1 MKDLTKL
8 TSRQISQIKNIYKA
22 NSSIYSRIETLQKHL
37 YKIQEELDEQLAI
50 IEANEAGVKMLTG
63 GFISKQLIK
72 DEQIP
77 QFNEDGTPK
86 LNDKTGYQ
94 IKTTKYV
101 LKYPD
106 TILPIEE
113 NNKVANEGCDPAIAE
128 ETVEAPVMDAE
139 SAEEVETPAM
149 EDAAPFSL

>member
-22 NSSIYSRIETLQKHL
+22 NSSIYSRIETLEKHL
-37 YKIQEELDEQLAI
+37 NKIQAELDEQSAI

-86 LNDKTGYQ
+86 MDKEGKYQQKKRVLTFVVPVQEPTEDNTGK
-94 IKTTKYV
+94 IMNPEFEDENA
-101 LKYPD
+101 LKS
-106 TILPIEE
+106 E
-113 NNKVANEGCDPAIAE
+113 
-128 ETVEAPVMDAE
+128 
-139 SAEEVETPAM
+139 EEVFPDNLGNT
-149 EDAAPFSL
+149 DNNDNID

>member
-37 YKIQEELDEQLAI
+37 GKIQSELDEQLAI
-50 IEANEAGVKMLTG
+50 IDANEAGVKMLTG
-63 GFISKQLIK
+63 GFVSKQLIK

-86 LNDKTGYQ
+86 MDKEGKYQ
-94 IKTTKYV
+94 QKKRV
-101 LKYPD
+101 LTFVVPVQE
-106 TILPIEE
+106 TEE
-113 NNKVANEGCDPAIAE
+113 AETE
-128 ETVEAPVMDAE
+128 ETTTNIDENALK
-139 SAEEVETPAM
+139 SGEEVFP
-149 EDAAPFSL
+149 DSLNNVENM

>member
-37 YKIQEELDEQLAI
+37 DKIQSELDEQLAI

-63 GFISKQLIK
+63 GFVSKQLIK

-86 LNDKTGYQ
+86 MDKEGKYQ
-94 IKTTKYV
+94 QKKRV
-101 LKYPD
+101 LTFVIPVQESTEEAEPNEVANIIDPEFDNKCCPSD
-106 TILPIEE
+106 NE
-113 NNKVANEGCDPAIAE
+113 NN
-128 ETVEAPVMDAE
+128 MD
-139 SAEEVETPAM
+139 
-149 EDAAPFSL
+149 

>member
-37 YKIQEELDEQLAI
+37 DKIQTELNEQLEI
-50 IEANEAGVKMLTG
+50 IDANEAGVKMLTG

-86 LNDKTGYQ
+86 MDKDGKYQ
-94 IKTTKYV
+94 QKKRV
-101 LKYPD
+101 LTFVVPVQEP
-106 TILPIEE
+106 TEE
-113 NNKVANEGCDPAIAE
+113 VGQE
-128 ETVEAPVMDAE
+128 ETTTDAGE
-139 SAEEVETPAM
+139 NDLKSEEEVFP
-149 EDAAPFSL
+149 DNLNIPNNNDND

>member
-86 LNDKTGYQ
+86 MDKEGKYQ
-94 IKTTKYV
+94 QKKRV
-101 LKYPD
+101 L
-106 TILPIEE
+106 TF
-113 NNKVANEGCDPAIAE
+113 V
-128 ETVEAPVMDAE
+128 VPVQE
-139 SAEEVETPAM
+139 PTEEVEPDGTTTELNENNLKSKEEIFPDNLNNVESM
-149 EDAAPFSL
+149 

>member
-22 NSSIYSRIETLQKHL
+22 NSSIYSRIETLEKHL
-37 YKIQEELDEQLAI
+37 NKIQAELDEQLAI

-86 LNDKTGYQ
+86 MDKEGKYQQKKRVLTFVVPVQELKEEVGQEKTTTDTSENDLKSEEEVFPDNLDNTNNNDK
-94 IKTTKYV
+94 
-101 LKYPD
+101 D
-106 TILPIEE
+106 
-113 NNKVANEGCDPAIAE
+113 
-128 ETVEAPVMDAE
+128 
-139 SAEEVETPAM
+139 
-149 EDAAPFSL
+149 

>member
-37 YKIQEELDEQLAI
+37 NKIQAELDEQLAI

-86 LNDKTGYQ
+86 MDKEGKYQQKKRVLTFVIPVQEQINNNTEKIIDPEFENEND
-94 IKTTKYV
+94 
-101 LKYPD
+101 LKSEEEVFPD
-106 TILPIEE
+106 NLDI
-113 NNKVANEGCDPAIAE
+113 V
-128 ETVEAPVMDAE
+128 ETV
-139 SAEEVETPAM
+139 
-149 EDAAPFSL
+149 

>member
-37 YKIQEELDEQLAI
+37 DKIQTELNEQLEI
-50 IEANEAGVKMLTG
+50 IDANEAGVKMLTG
-63 GFISKQLIK
+63 GFVSKQLIK

-86 LNDKTGYQ
+86 MDKDGKYQ
-94 IKTTKYV
+94 QKKRV
-101 LKYPD
+101 LTFVVPVQEP
-106 TILPIEE
+106 TEE
-113 NNKVANEGCDPAIAE
+113 VGQE
-128 ETVEAPVMDAE
+128 ETITDAGE
-139 SAEEVETPAM
+139 NDLKSEEEVFP
-149 EDAAPFSL
+149 DNLNIPNNNDND

>member
-37 YKIQEELDEQLAI
+37 DKIQTELNEQLEI
-50 IEANEAGVKMLTG
+50 IDANEAGVKMLTG

-86 LNDKTGYQ
+86 MDKDGKYQ
-94 IKTTKYV
+94 QKKRV
-101 LKYPD
+101 LTFVAPVQEP
-106 TILPIEE
+106 TEE
-113 NNKVANEGCDPAIAE
+113 VGQE
-128 ETVEAPVMDAE
+128 ETTTDAGE
-139 SAEEVETPAM
+139 NDLKSEEEVFPDNLNNVENM
-149 EDAAPFSL
+149 

>member
-37 YKIQEELDEQLAI
+37 DKIQTELNEQLEI
-50 IEANEAGVKMLTG
+50 IDANEAGVKMLTG

-86 LNDKTGYQ
+86 MDKDGKYQ
-94 IKTTKYV
+94 QKKRV
-101 LKYPD
+101 LTFVVPVQEP
-106 TILPIEE
+106 TEE
-113 NNKVANEGCDPAIAE
+113 VGQE
-128 ETVEAPVMDAE
+128 ETTTDAGE
-139 SAEEVETPAM
+139 NDLKSEEEV
-149 EDAAPFSL
+149 FSDNLNIPNNNDND

>member
-37 YKIQEELDEQLAI
+37 DKIQTELNEQLEI
-50 IEANEAGVKMLTG
+50 IDANEAGVKMLTG

-86 LNDKTGYQ
+86 MDKDGKYQ
-94 IKTTKYV
+94 QKKRV
-101 LKYPD
+101 LTFVVPVQEP
-106 TILPIEE
+106 TEE
-113 NNKVANEGCDPAIAE
+113 VGQE
-128 ETVEAPVMDAE
+128 ETTTDAGENDLKSEEEAFPDNL
-139 SAEEVETPAM
+139 
-149 EDAAPFSL
+149 DIQNNNNND

>member
-86 LNDKTGYQ
+86 MDKEGKYQQKKRVLTFVIPVQEPTEQVESDGTTTESNEND
-94 IKTTKYV
+94 
-101 LKYPD
+101 LKS
-106 TILPIEE
+106 E
-113 NNKVANEGCDPAIAE
+113 
-128 ETVEAPVMDAE
+128 
-139 SAEEVETPAM
+139 EEVFPDNLNNVENM
-149 EDAAPFSL
+149 

>member
-22 NSSIYSRIETLQKHL
+22 NSSIYSRIDTLQKHL

-72 DEQIP
+72 DEQIL

-86 LNDKTGYQ
+86 MDKEGKYQ
-94 IKTTKYV
+94 QKKRV
-101 LKYPD
+101 L
-106 TILPIEE
+106 TFVI
-113 NNKVANEGCDPAIAE
+113 
-128 ETVEAPVMDAE
+128 PVQE
-139 SAEEVETPAM
+139 PTEEVESDETATNINTIDTDENALKCEEEVFPDNLNSIENM
-149 EDAAPFSL
+149 

>member
-37 YKIQEELDEQLAI
+37 DKIQSELDEQLAI
-50 IEANEAGVKMLTG
+50 IDANEAGVKMLTG
-63 GFISKQLIK
+63 GFVSKQLIK

-86 LNDKTGYQ
+86 MDKEGKYQ
-94 IKTTKYV
+94 QKKRV
-101 LKYPD
+101 LTFVIPVQES
-106 TILPIEE
+106 TEE
-113 NNKVANEGCDPAIAE
+113 VEPNKVANIIDPE
-128 ETVEAPVMDAE
+128 FDNKCSSDNENNMD
-139 SAEEVETPAM
+139 
-149 EDAAPFSL
+149 

>member
-37 YKIQEELDEQLAI
+37 DKIQTELNEQLEI
-50 IEANEAGVKMLTG
+50 IDANEAGVKMLTG
-63 GFISKQLIK
+63 GFVSKQLIK

-86 LNDKTGYQ
+86 MDKESKYQQKKRVLTFVIPVQEPTNDNTEKIMDPEFEDENT
-94 IKTTKYV
+94 
-101 LKYPD
+101 LKS
-106 TILPIEE
+106 E
-113 NNKVANEGCDPAIAE
+113 
-128 ETVEAPVMDAE
+128 
-139 SAEEVETPAM
+139 EEVFPDNLDIVENM
-149 EDAAPFSL
+149 

>member
-86 LNDKTGYQ
+86 MDKEGKYQ
-94 IKTTKYV
+94 QKKRVLTFVVPVQEPSGVELDGTTTNINTTDADINA
-101 LKYPD
+101 LKC
-106 TILPIEE
+106 E
-113 NNKVANEGCDPAIAE
+113 
-128 ETVEAPVMDAE
+128 
-139 SAEEVETPAM
+139 EEVFPDNLNNVENM
-149 EDAAPFSL
+149 

>member
-37 YKIQEELDEQLAI
+37 DKIQTELNEQLEI
-50 IEANEAGVKMLTG
+50 IDANEAGVKMLTG
-63 GFISKQLIK
+63 GFISKQLIR

-86 LNDKTGYQ
+86 MDKEGKYQ
-94 IKTTKYV
+94 QKKRV
-101 LKYPD
+101 L
-106 TILPIEE
+106 TF
-113 NNKVANEGCDPAIAE
+113 V
-128 ETVEAPVMDAE
+128 APVQDPTGEIRQGETAMDAGE
-139 SAEEVETPAM
+139 NDLKFEEEAFTNGLYIP
-149 EDAAPFSL
+149 DNNDNDND

>member
-37 YKIQEELDEQLAI
+37 DKIQTELNEQLEI
-50 IEANEAGVKMLTG
+50 IDANEAGVKMLTG

-86 LNDKTGYQ
+86 MDKDGKYQ
-94 IKTTKYV
+94 QKKRV
-101 LKYPD
+101 LTFVVPVQEP
-106 TILPIEE
+106 TEE
-113 NNKVANEGCDPAIAE
+113 VGQE
-128 ETVEAPVMDAE
+128 ETTTDAGENDLKSEKEAFPDNL
-139 SAEEVETPAM
+139 
-149 EDAAPFSL
+149 DIQNNNNNND

>member
-37 YKIQEELDEQLAI
+37 DKIQTELNEQLEI
-50 IEANEAGVKMLTG
+50 IDANEAGVKMLTG

-86 LNDKTGYQ
+86 MDKEGKYQ
-94 IKTTKYV
+94 QKKRV
-101 LKYPD
+101 LTFVVPVQEP
-106 TILPIEE
+106 T
-113 NNKVANEGCDPAIAE
+113 EGVGQE
-128 ETVEAPVMDAE
+128 ETTTDAGE
-139 SAEEVETPAM
+139 NDLKFEKEVFP
-149 EDAAPFSL
+149 DNLNIPNNNDND

>member
-86 LNDKTGYQ
+86 MDKEGKYQQKKRVLTFVIPVQEQTNDNTEK
-94 IKTTKYV
+94 IIDPEFEDEND
-101 LKYPD
+101 LKS
-106 TILPIEE
+106 
-113 NNKVANEGCDPAIAE
+113 K
-128 ETVEAPVMDAE
+128 
-139 SAEEVETPAM
+139 EEVFPDNLDNVENM
-149 EDAAPFSL
+149 

>member
-22 NSSIYSRIETLQKHL
+22 NSSIYSRIETLEKHL
-37 YKIQEELDEQLAI
+37 NKIQAELDEQLAI

-86 LNDKTGYQ
+86 MDKEGKYQ
-94 IKTTKYV
+94 QKKRV
-101 LKYPD
+101 LTFVVPVQEP
-106 TILPIEE
+106 TEE
-113 NNKVANEGCDPAIAE
+113 VGQE
-128 ETVEAPVMDAE
+128 ETTTDTSENDLKSE
-139 SAEEVETPAM
+139 EEVFPDNLNNVENM
-149 EDAAPFSL
+149 